1 MFLCGLI
8 IWIGLSEFI
17 CFRLNP
23 KYASW
28 VWEVS
33 RKGTGGRN
41 KKATTNCGPTQA
53 EQFEPDLYVT
63 EMLVGIAASL
73 KLKILTGLTE

>member
-1 MFLCGLI
+1 MDYQSLSVSDKIHSMLWFLSGCM
-8 IWIGLSEFI
+8 
-17 CFRLNP
+17 
-23 KYASW
+23 

-41 KKATTNCGPTQA
+41 KKATSNCGPTQA
-53 EQFEPDLYVT
+53 EQFEPDLYAT